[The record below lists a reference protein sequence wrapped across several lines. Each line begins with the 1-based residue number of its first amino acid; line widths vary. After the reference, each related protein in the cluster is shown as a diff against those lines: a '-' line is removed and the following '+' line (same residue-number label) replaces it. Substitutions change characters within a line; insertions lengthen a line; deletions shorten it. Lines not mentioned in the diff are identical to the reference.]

1 MSGEKPRRGDLV
13 AVTGATGFVGQAV
26 LMAAGRHQLDVRAL
40 TRRKQRL
47 RGGVEWV
54 DGDLADVPA
63 LKRLMDGASAVI
75 HIAGVVNAPDAAG
88 FEEGNVQGT
97 LRVIEAAH
105 EMGVSRLI
113 HVSSLAAR
121 EPQLSM
127 YGASKLRGEKL
138 VRASGLDWS
147 VVRPPAVFGPRDTEM
162 LELFRLARRGVI
174 PLPPPGHLSIIHVAD
189 LAELLLAL
197 LPSGEDVTRKV
208 FEPDDGEPGGW
219 THVALARAIGAAV
232 HEPLWKVAGSQFLL
246 TDDGAIERTAS
257 RGLRDGC
264 FVNASGHPDPEG
276 AFIELA
282 VPSFNDIRLRTITL
296 PRRAVERSPAES
308 ASAAIGA
315 AVREKPVRP
324 LSLSPGIV
332 RLAARADRLLR
343 GKKAK
348 LTPDRARYICHPD
361 WTVSEEARPP
371 ASLWRPRIDTREG
384 LQATAAWYREAG
396 WLK

>member
-1 MSGEKPRRGDLV
+1 MNAERGDLV

-26 LMAAGRHQLDVRAL
+26 LMAAGRHKIDVRAL

-47 RGGVEWV
+47 RGGVEWTL
-54 DGDLADVPA
+54 GDLADKDA

-105 EMGVSRLI
+105 EMGVGRLV

-121 EPQLSM
+121 EPQLSI

-138 VRASGLDWS
+138 VRASGLDWT

-162 LELFRLARRGVI
+162 VELFRLARRGIV
-174 PLPPPGHLSIIHVAD
+174 PLPPPGRLSVIHVAD
-189 LAELLLAL
+189 LAELLLVL
-197 LPSGEDVTRKV
+197 LPSSEETTHQV

-219 THVALARAIGAAV
+219 THVRLAHAIGAAV
-232 HEPLWKVAGSQFLL
+232 HAG
-246 TDDGAIERTAS
+246 TG
-257 RGLRDGC
+257 
-264 FVNASGHPDPEG
+264 
-276 AFIELA
+276 
-282 VPSFNDIRLRTITL
+282 
-296 PRRAVERSPAES
+296 
-308 ASAAIGA
+308 
-315 AVREKPVRP
+315 REKPIRP
-324 LSLSPGIV
+324 LSLSPRV
-332 RLAARADRLLR
+332 VNLAARADRLVR

-348 LTPDRARYICHPD
+348 LTPDRAGYICHPD
-361 WTVSEEARPP
+361 WTVGEGAQPP
-371 ASLWRPRIDTREG
+371 ASLWHPRIDTREG

>member
-232 HEPLWKVAGSQFLL
+232 
-246 TDDGAIERTAS
+246 
-257 RGLRDGC
+257 
-264 FVNASGHPDPEG
+264 
-276 AFIELA
+276 
-282 VPSFNDIRLRTITL
+282 
-296 PRRAVERSPAES
+296 
-308 ASAAIGA
+308 
-315 AVREKPVRP
+315 REKPVRP

>member
-1 MSGEKPRRGDLV
+1 MSNGQLV

-26 LMAAGRHQLDVRAL
+26 LMAAGRMEIEVRAL

-54 DGDLADVPA
+54 DGDLSDKAA
-63 LKRLMDGASAVI
+63 LRRLMDGASAVI

-105 EMGVSRLI
+105 DMGVGRII

-121 EPQLSM
+121 EPQLSV

-138 VRASGLDWS
+138 VRASGLDWT

-162 LELFRLARRGVI
+162 LELFRLARRGVV
-174 PLPPPGHLSIIHVAD
+174 PLPPPGRLSVIHVAD
-189 LAELLLAL
+189 LAELLLSL
-197 LPSGEDVTRKV
+197 LPSSEETTHQV

-219 THVALARAIGAAV
+219 THVRLAHAIGAAV
-232 HEPLWKVAGSQFLL
+232 HGETG
-246 TDDGAIERTAS
+246 R
-257 RGLRDGC
+257 
-264 FVNASGHPDPEG
+264 N
-276 AFIELA
+276 
-282 VPSFNDIRLRTITL
+282 
-296 PRRAVERSPAES
+296 
-308 ASAAIGA
+308 
-315 AVREKPVRP
+315 KPIRP
-324 LSLSPGIV
+324 LSLSPWLV
-332 RLAARADRLLR
+332 KFAARADRLVR
-343 GKKAK
+343 GRKAK
-348 LTPDRARYICHPD
+348 LTPDRASYICHPD
-361 WTVSEEARPP
+361 WTVGEGAQPP

-384 LQATAAWYREAG
+384 LHSTAEWYREAG

>member
-1 MSGEKPRRGDLV
+1 MNAEGGDLV

-26 LMAAGRHQLDVRAL
+26 LMAAGRHKLDVRAL

-47 RGGVEWV
+47 RGGVEWI
-54 DGDLADVPA
+54 DGDLADVAA
-63 LKRLMDGASAVI
+63 LKRLMQGASAVI

-105 EMGVSRLI
+105 DMGVGRMI

-121 EPQLSM
+121 EPQLSV

-138 VRASGLDWS
+138 VRASGLDWT

-162 LELFRLARRGVI
+162 LELFRLARRGVV
-174 PLPPPGHLSIIHVAD
+174 PLPPPGRLSVIHVAD
-189 LAELLLAL
+189 LAELLIAV
-197 LPSGEDVTRKV
+197 LPSSEDTTHRM

-219 THVALARAIGAAV
+219 THVRLAL
-232 HEPLWKVAGSQFLL
+232 
-246 TDDGAIERTAS
+246 
-257 RGLRDGC
+257 
-264 FVNASGHPDPEG
+264 
-276 AFIELA
+276 
-282 VPSFNDIRLRTITL
+282 
-296 PRRAVERSPAES
+296 
-308 ASAAIGA
+308 AIGA
-315 AVREKPVRP
+315 AVRDKPVRP
-324 LSLSPGIV
+324 FSLSPRIIG
-332 RLAARADRLLR
+332 LAAKADRLLR
-343 GKKAK
+343 GAKAK

-361 WTVSEEARPP
+361 WTVSAAAQPP

-384 LQATAAWYREAG
+384 LSATAAWYREAG

>member
-1 MSGEKPRRGDLV
+1 MSSGDLV

-26 LMAAGRHQLDVRAL
+26 LMAAGRHGIDVRAL

-47 RGGVEWV
+47 RGGVEWI
-54 DGDLADVPA
+54 DGDLADKTA
-63 LKRLMDGASAVI
+63 LKRLMEGASAIV

-105 EMGVSRLI
+105 EMGVARMV

-121 EPQLSM
+121 EPQLSI

-138 VRASGLDWS
+138 VRASGLDWT

-162 LELFRLARRGVI
+162 LELFRLARRGVV
-174 PLPPPGHLSIIHVAD
+174 PLPPPGRLSVIHVAD
-189 LAELLLAL
+189 LAELLLTL
-197 LPSGEDVTRKV
+197 LPSSEEATHQI

-219 THVALARAIGAAV
+219 THVRLA
-232 HEPLWKVAGSQFLL
+232 H
-246 TDDGAIERTAS
+246 
-257 RGLRDGC
+257 
-264 FVNASGHPDPEG
+264 
-276 AFIELA
+276 
-282 VPSFNDIRLRTITL
+282 
-296 PRRAVERSPAES
+296 
-308 ASAAIGA
+308 AIGA
-315 AVREKPVRP
+315 AVRDKPIRP
-324 LSLSPGIV
+324 ISLSP
-332 RLAARADRLLR
+332 RLVGMAARADRLFR
-343 GKKAK
+343 GSKAK

-361 WTVSEEARPP
+361 WTVGEGAQPP
-371 ASLWRPRIDTREG
+371 RSLWRARIDTLEG

>member
-1 MSGEKPRRGDLV
+1 MNAAGGDLV

-26 LMAAGRHQLDVRAL
+26 LLAAGRHQIDVRAL

-47 RGGVEWV
+47 RGGVEWTL
-54 DGDLADVPA
+54 GDLADKDA
-63 LKRLMDGASAVI
+63 LTRLMDGASAVI

-105 EMGVSRLI
+105 EMGVGRMV

-121 EPQLSM
+121 EPQLSI

-138 VRASGLDWS
+138 VRASGLDWT

-162 LELFRLARRGVI
+162 LELFRLARRGIV
-174 PLPPPGHLSIIHVAD
+174 PLPPPGRLSVIHVAD
-189 LAELLLAL
+189 LAELLFAL
-197 LPSGEDVTRKV
+197 LPSAEETTHQV

-219 THVALARAIGAAV
+219 THVRLAQAIGAAV
-232 HEPLWKVAGSQFLL
+232 GDAP
-246 TDDGAIERTAS
+246 I
-257 RGLRDGC
+257 
-264 FVNASGHPDPEG
+264 
-276 AFIELA
+276 
-282 VPSFNDIRLRTITL
+282 
-296 PRRAVERSPAES
+296 
-308 ASAAIGA
+308 
-315 AVREKPVRP
+315 RP
-324 LSLSPGIV
+324 LSLSPRLV
-332 RLAARADRLLR
+332 ALAARADRLVR

-361 WTVSEEARPP
+361 WTVGEGAQPP
-371 ASLWRPRIDTREG
+371 RSLWRPRIDTREG
-384 LQATAAWYREAG
+384 LHATAAWYREAG

>member
-1 MSGEKPRRGDLV
+1 MNAAGGDLV

-26 LMAAGRHQLDVRAL
+26 LMAAGRHKLDVRAL

-47 RGGVEWV
+47 RGGVEWI
-54 DGDLADVPA
+54 DGDLASKDA
-63 LKRLMDGASAVI
+63 LERLMEGASAVI

-105 EMGVSRLI
+105 EMGVGRLI

-121 EPQLSM
+121 EPQLSL

-138 VRASGLDWS
+138 VRASGLDWT

-162 LELFRLARRGVI
+162 LELFRLARRGFV
-174 PLPPPGHLSIIHVAD
+174 PLPPPGRLSVIHVAD

-197 LPSGEDVTRKV
+197 LPSSEESTHQI

-219 THVALARAIGAAV
+219 SHIQLA
-232 HEPLWKVAGSQFLL
+232 H
-246 TDDGAIERTAS
+246 
-257 RGLRDGC
+257 
-264 FVNASGHPDPEG
+264 
-276 AFIELA
+276 
-282 VPSFNDIRLRTITL
+282 
-296 PRRAVERSPAES
+296 
-308 ASAAIGA
+308 AIGA
-315 AVREKPVRP
+315 AVRERPIRP
-324 LSLSPGIV
+324 LSLSPRLV
-332 RLAARADRLLR
+332 ELAARADRLLR

-361 WTVSEEARPP
+361 WTVGEGAQPP
-371 ASLWRPRIDTREG
+371 RSLWHPRIDTREG
-384 LQATAAWYREAG
+384 LHATAAWYREAG
-396 WLK
+396 WLR

>member
-1 MSGEKPRRGDLV
+1 MREGDLV

-26 LMAAGRHQLDVRAL
+26 LMAAGRHRIEVRAL

-47 RGGVEWV
+47 RGGVEWI
-54 DGDLADVPA
+54 DGDLADKAA
-63 LKRLMDGASAVI
+63 LKRLMQGASAVI

-105 EMGVSRLI
+105 EMGVGRMV
-113 HVSSLAAR
+113 HVSSLSAR
-121 EPQLSM
+121 EPELSI

-138 VRASGLDWS
+138 VRASGLDWT

-162 LELFRLARRGVI
+162 LDLFRLARRGVI
-174 PLPPPGHLSIIHVAD
+174 PLPPPGRLSVIHVDD

-197 LPSGEDVTRKV
+197 LPSSEETTHQI

-219 THVALARAIGAAV
+219 THVRLA
-232 HEPLWKVAGSQFLL
+232 Q
-246 TDDGAIERTAS
+246 
-257 RGLRDGC
+257 
-264 FVNASGHPDPEG
+264 
-276 AFIELA
+276 
-282 VPSFNDIRLRTITL
+282 
-296 PRRAVERSPAES
+296 
-308 ASAAIGA
+308 AIGA
-315 AVREKPVRP
+315 AVRGKPIRP
-324 LSLSPGIV
+324 ISLSPGIV

-343 GKKAK
+343 GRKAK

-361 WTVSEEARPP
+361 WTVGEGAQPP
-371 ASLWRPRIDTREG
+371 RALWHPRIDTREG
-384 LQATAAWYREAG
+384 LKATAAWYREAG